1 MHSDDDLVELARLGN
16 HDAFCALL
24 ERHRLVALRVGYTI
38 AGGDAED
45 AVQEA
50 MVKAFRH
57 LERFRTG
64 SPFRPWLLAIVA
76 NEARNRRR
84 AQRRHTTLEL
94 RVRESDAPSL
104 ASLGGSA
111 EDAAVARDQ
120 RSRLLAAVTALPD
133 RDREIVALRYFAG
146 LSEAETATA
155 LECPAGTV
163 KSRLSRALGRLR
175 IALAEEVRS

>member
-1 MHSDDDLVELARLGN
+1 MTSDDDLVGRARLGDR
-16 HDAFCALL
+16 DAFCALL

-38 AGGDAED
+38 AGAEAED

-50 MVKAFRH
+50 MVKAYRH
-57 LERFRTG
+57 LDQFRPG

-84 AQRRHTTLEL
+84 SGGRRDALIL
-94 RVRESDAPSL
+94 RVRERGYSTDVTRDR
-104 ASLGGSA
+104 SA
-111 EDAAVARDQ
+111 EDAAIERDEQ
-120 RSRLLAAVTALPD
+120 SRLLAAVTALPD

-146 LSEAETATA
+146 LSEAETASA
-155 LECPAGTV
+155 LDCPAGTV

-175 IALAEEVRS
+175 LALTEEVVS